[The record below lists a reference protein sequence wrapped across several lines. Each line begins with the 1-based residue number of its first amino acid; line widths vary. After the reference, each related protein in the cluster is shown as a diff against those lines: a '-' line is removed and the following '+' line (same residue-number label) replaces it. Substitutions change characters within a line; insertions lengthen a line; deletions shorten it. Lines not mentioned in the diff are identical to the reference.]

1 MEFNFVEVYDY
12 VDIEGYENDRDFHNK
27 ITFFNESTFKFSP
40 IRLMVQEKDV
50 ILLNIMKM

>member
-12 VDIEGYENDRDFHNK
+12 VDFEGYERDRDFHNK

-40 IRLMVQEKDV
+40 IRLM
-50 ILLNIMKM
+50 I